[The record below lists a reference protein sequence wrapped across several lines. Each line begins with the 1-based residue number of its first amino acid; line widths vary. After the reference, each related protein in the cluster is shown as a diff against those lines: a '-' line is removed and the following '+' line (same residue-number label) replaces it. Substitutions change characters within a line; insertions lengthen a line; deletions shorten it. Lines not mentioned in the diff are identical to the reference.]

1 MEFKSPDICLG
12 GIDLGRQRRQK
23 IRALQEQEKTLDTQI
38 EELEA
43 KLGELL
49 DEKTALSEQIREL
62 EMADFDLL
70 ENIKTAFYRLWKFKL
85 VVVLMTLVGFLASLI
100 YISIVGINVRY
111 YSSATIYSMVYGSY
125 EDSTDGVKVMNTYAS
140 LLGSSNVCE
149 RAAVSLQEQGITGST
164 LKSMV
169 SAGQIYLSGVSSD
182 SKSYGY
188 KLTLVAMS
196 GAPDYV
202 QDISNA
208 MSKAFADEINDL
220 LGTRTL
226 QVVDSATKVSSSKS
240 MSAPLCMALFG
251 AVAFVLTCGII
262 FVKEFLS
269 TKVYSVAQCE
279 GQKEL
284 VLGMIPYHK

>member
-1 MEFKSPDICLG
+1 MNVD
-12 GIDLGRQRRQK
+12 
-23 IRALQEQEKTLDTQI
+23 
-38 EELEA
+38 
-43 KLGELL
+43 
-49 DEKTALSEQIREL
+49 IREL

-70 ENIKTAFYRLWKFKL
+70 ENIKTAFRRLWKFKL

-100 YISIVGINVRY
+100 YISIVGISVRY

-125 EDSTDGVKVMNTYAS
+125 EDSTDGVKVMNTYAP
-140 LLGSSNVCE
+140 LLGSTNVCE
-149 RAAVSLQEQGITGST
+149 RAAVSLQDYGITGST

-169 SAGQIYLSGVSSD
+169 NGGQIYLSGASTD

-196 GAPDYV
+196 NTPEYV

-220 LGTRTL
+220 LGSKTL
-226 QVVDSATKVSSSKS
+226 QVVDSAEGVSSSKS
-240 MSAPLCMALFG
+240 MSVPLCIALFG
-251 AVAFVLTCGII
+251 MVAFILTCVVI
-262 FVKEFLS
+262 FIKEFLS
-269 TKVYSVAQCE
+269 SRVYSVAQCE
-279 GQKEL
+279 SQKEL